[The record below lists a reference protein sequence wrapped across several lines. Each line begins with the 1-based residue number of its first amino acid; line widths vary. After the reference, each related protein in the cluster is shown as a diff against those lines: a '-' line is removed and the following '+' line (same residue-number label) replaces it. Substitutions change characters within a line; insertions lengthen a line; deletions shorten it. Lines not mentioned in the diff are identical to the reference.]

1 MTVRNLLTVGRAA
14 FMAATSLALCA
25 STFAQSATPA
35 QIDASAANTAATPAP
50 LSHDQHDKLTISVDP
65 YTDAARAKEKFGK
78 ANPIEAGILPVEVFL
93 RNDSDFPMRIDL
105 STVQL
110 EVTLRKGVRQEVDWL
125 RPEEVANL
133 IAHPSGSAAPQQRR
147 LPIPM
152 ISTDKKAE
160 KLAAI
165 LRPLTLDADVV
176 PPKGTI
182 HGFLYFNVSNDM
194 SLAGSSSLYV
204 PDVAIAPSNTPLVF
218 FEVPLRNSAKQ

>member
-1 MTVRNLLTVGRAA
+1 MTVRISLVMFRVGCLAAALLA
-14 FMAATSLALCA
+14 FYA
-25 STFAQSATPA
+25 SSFAQSAQPA
-35 QIDASAANTAATPAP
+35 AKDAAAAETGAAPRP
-50 LSHDQHDKLTISVDP
+50 LPHDQHDKLTISVDP
-65 YTDAARAKEKFGK
+65 YTDAARAKEKFAK
-78 ANPIEAGILPVEVFL
+78 ASPNEAGILPVEVFL

-110 EVTLRKGVRQEVDWL
+110 EVTLKNGVRQEVDWL

-133 IAHPSGSAAPQQRR
+133 IAHPTGSAAPQQRR

-160 KLAAI
+160 KLVAI

-204 PDVAIAPSNTPLVF
+204 PDVVIAPSNTPLVF
-218 FEVPLRNSAKQ
+218 FEVPLRA

>member
-1 MTVRNLLTVGRAA
+1 MKVRETFKVVRV
-14 FMAATSLALCA
+14 ATLAVACLGLCA
-25 STFAQSATPA
+25 RAFAQSANPA
-35 QIDASAANTAATPAP
+35 QTDASTANSAATPAP

-78 ANPIEAGILPVEVFL
+78 ASPIEAGILPVEVFM
-93 RNDSDFPMRIDL
+93 RNDSEFPMRVDL

-110 EVTLRKGVRQEVDWL
+110 EVTLRNGVRQEVDWL

-160 KLAAI
+160 KLASI

-204 PDVAIAPSNTPLVF
+204 PDVAIAPSNAPLVF
-218 FEVPLRNSAKQ
+218 FEVPLRDSKKQ

>member
-1 MTVRNLLTVGRAA
+1 MLAMVRVVVVAVVLLGLGRAA
-14 FMAATSLALCA
+14 C
-25 STFAQSATPA
+25 AQSTPSP
-35 QIDASAANTAATPAP
+35 ASAADTTPSAAPPAP

-65 YTDAARAKEKFGK
+65 YTDSTRAKEKFGK

-93 RNDSDFPMRIDL
+93 RNDSDQPMRIEL

-110 EVTLRKGVRQEVDWL
+110 EVNLRNGTRQEVDWL

-133 IAHPSGSAAPQQRR
+133 MAHPTGSATPQQRR
-147 LPIPM
+147 LPIP
-152 ISTDKKAE
+152 IVTTDKKAE

-176 PPKGTI
+176 PPKATI

-194 SLAGSSSLYV
+194 SVANTSSLYV

-218 FEVPLRNSAKQ
+218 FEVPLRAK